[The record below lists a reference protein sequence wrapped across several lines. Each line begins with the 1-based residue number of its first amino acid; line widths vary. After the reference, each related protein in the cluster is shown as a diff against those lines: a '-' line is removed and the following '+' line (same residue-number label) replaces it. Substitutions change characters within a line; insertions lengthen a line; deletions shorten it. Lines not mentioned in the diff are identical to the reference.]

1 MIAYLIVLV
10 LLATT
15 AVFPHNPLKVKKKES
30 KACIS
35 LRDGKACW
43 IARIS
48 KTRYTRKKEKSL
60 FIFEVSFVQKD
71 RNVLLENHTC
81 DLTLSLFKE
90 TFSCTADLNYS
101 SAKTSFTVK
110 VRLEKNEGGSYLT
123 LLPDGKRLNLCSGRP
138 ASVFQKVRV
147 SKDEVIEI
155 GFTAVDGKFRAV
167 IQKENRSSSGRWL
180 NLKDILKC

>member
-1 MIAYLIVLV
+1 MIAYLITLI

-15 AVFPHNPLKVKKKES
+15 ATFPHNPLKVKKKES
-30 KACIS
+30 RACIS
-35 LRDGKACW
+35 LKDGKACW
-43 IARIS
+43 IARVS

-71 RNVLLENHTC
+71 KNVLLENHTC

-90 TFSCTADLNYS
+90 TFSCTAELNYS

-110 VRLEKNEGGSYLT
+110 VKLEKNKTGSYLT
-123 LLPDGKRLNLCSGRP
+123 LLPEGKRLNLCSGRP
-138 ASVFQKVRV
+138 ASVFQKIKV
-147 SKDEVIEI
+147 SRDEVVGI
-155 GFTAVDGKFRAV
+155 GFTAVGGKIRAV
-167 IQKENRSSSGRWL
+167 IERGNRTSTGRWL